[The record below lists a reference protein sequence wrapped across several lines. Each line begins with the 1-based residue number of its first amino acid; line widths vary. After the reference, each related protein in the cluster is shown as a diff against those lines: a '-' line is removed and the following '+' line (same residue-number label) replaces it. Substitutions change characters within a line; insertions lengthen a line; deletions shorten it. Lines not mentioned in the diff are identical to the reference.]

1 MRDKL
6 KVDVDDANYETFH
19 NVYLNVLNKHEP
31 IKAKVISGNQAPY
44 ITKTYRKAVMKR
56 SELKTKYLK
65 NSTLENFNK
74 FGKQKKFC
82 SRLYKKERKKFLDK
96 LDIRLATD
104 NKKFW
109 ATVKPFLNH
118 KNTTSSKITLVERD
132 EIISAD
138 KDIAQ
143 KFDKFY
149 KNAVSSLNIQC
160 DNDFV
165 NECKGFE
172 DPVEIAIQKFKSH
185 PSITSIKENI
195 VSPEIFKFH
204 KINLDEILKE
214 LNDLDRTKN
223 GTFGDI
229 PSKCLKLSSIESALH
244 LLHIWNHQI
253 IDQNILQALLKL
265 AVTSA
270 FKNGDPQSIKKY
282 RLVGVLPNISK
293 VFERILL
300 KQILEQM
307 NKHLSQN
314 LCGYRKGF
322 STQTA
327 LTMLLEK

>member
-1 MRDKL
+1 MKVKFTQASPKYVHYRIYKNFNEQDFKL
-6 KVDVDDANYETFH
+6 ELRGKLEVDVVDANYETFH
-19 NVYLNVLNKHEP
+19 NVYLNVLNKHAP
-31 IKAKVISGNQAPY
+31 IKTKVIRGNQAPY
-44 ITKTYRKAVMKR
+44 ITKAYRKAVMKR
-56 SELKTKYLK
+56 SEIKTKYFK
-65 NSTLENFNK
+65 KSTLENFNK
-74 FGKQKKFC
+74 FRKQKNFC

-160 DNDFV
+160 DSEFV
-165 NECKGFE
+165 NECDGLE
-172 DPVEIAIQKFKSH
+172 DPVEIAIQKFKNH

-204 KINLDEILKE
+204 KINLDDILKE
-214 LNDLDRTKN
+214 LNNLDRTKN

-229 PSKCLKLSSIESALH
+229 PSKCLKLSPNEIALH

-253 IDQNILQALLKL
+253 IYQNIFQSLLKL
-265 AVTSA
+265 ADITPVFT
-270 FKNGDPQSIKKY
+270 KGDPQSVK
-282 RLVGVLPNISK
+282 NID
-293 VFERILL
+293 L
-300 KQILEQM
+300 
-307 NKHLSQN
+307 
-314 LCGYRKGF
+314 
-322 STQTA
+322 
-327 LTMLLEK
+327 